1 MLARLE
7 LLLELSEPSF
17 PRFHEPCHLRQHKAS
32 QPTSEGFA
40 RDITALQD
48 CSSVWL
54 VGGAPDKAVPALSR
68 VLAARYSVPPHTRA
82 HPSAQPCS
90 SALFARGG
98 LLVSS
103 QRVHVHWTGGRRG
116 SRLHHGAAWHRQ
128 LILRYAARYVFV
140 FFYRLR
146 RAAAPTQSRCRR
158 GRAAR
163 SRIAPPTLTVNLN
176 QQPLLLAG
184 WFVWSRGGLMLSG
197 LSIEPIQLQL
207 CPVGLMPRQLRAR
220 NNTRG
225 GHRIIQQRSLHLGHR
240 QLGPKLRPRPAPDGP
255 SAPLS
260 VDVLKQA

>member
-17 PRFHEPCHLRQHKAS
+17 PRFHEPCHLRQHEAS

-128 LILRYAARYVFV
+128 LILRYAARYFFV

-146 RAAAPTQSRCRR
+146 RAAAPTAPASTGARACPR
-158 GRAAR
+158 GAKAAKR
-163 SRIAPPTLTVNLN
+163 PKGGATL
-176 QQPLLLAG
+176 
-184 WFVWSRGGLMLSG
+184 
-197 LSIEPIQLQL
+197 
-207 CPVGLMPRQLRAR
+207 
-220 NNTRG
+220 
-225 GHRIIQQRSLHLGHR
+225 
-240 QLGPKLRPRPAPDGP
+240 LRPPIDRAQVIWPTFGRDQVIW
-255 SAPLS
+255 SS
-260 VDVLKQA
+260 R

>member
-17 PRFHEPCHLRQHKAS
+17 PKFHEPCHLRQHKAS

-146 RAAAPTQSRCRR
+146 RAAAPTAWPPC
-158 GRAAR
+158 GRAWC
-163 SRIAPPTLTVNLN
+163 P
-176 QQPLLLAG
+176 
-184 WFVWSRGGLMLSG
+184 GGAKADKKKVHVSAT
-197 LSIEPIQLQL
+197 P
-207 CPVGLMPRQLRAR
+207 
-220 NNTRG
+220 N
-225 GHRIIQQRSLHLGHR
+225 
-240 QLGPKLRPRPAPDGP
+240 RPRPGNLAHFWPRPGNLVLQVIWSTFCQQCGRGNLPLTFDFPGILALQFWPSRYSGP
-255 SAPLS
+255 PF
-260 VDVLKQA
+260 

>member
-17 PRFHEPCHLRQHKAS
+17 PRFHEPCHLRQHEAS

-48 CSSVWL
+48 CSSVCWWL

-128 LILRYAARYVFV
+128 LILRYADRFFFV

-146 RAAAPTQSRCRR
+146 RAAAPTARPPWARVSVRGLKRPKALVDRAQVIWPTFGRDQVIWSSR
-158 GRAAR
+158 
-163 SRIAPPTLTVNLN
+163 
-176 QQPLLLAG
+176 
-184 WFVWSRGGLMLSG
+184 
-197 LSIEPIQLQL
+197 
-207 CPVGLMPRQLRAR
+207 
-220 NNTRG
+220 
-225 GHRIIQQRSLHLGHR
+225 
-240 QLGPKLRPRPAPDGP
+240 
-255 SAPLS
+255 
-260 VDVLKQA
+260 

>member
-17 PRFHEPCHLRQHKAS
+17 PRFHEPCHLRQHEAS

-146 RAAAPTQSRCRR
+146 RAAAPTAWPPC
-158 GRAAR
+158 GRAWCPGGAKADKKKS
-163 SRIAPPTLTVNLN
+163 SRFCDPQSTAP
-176 QQPLLLAG
+176 
-184 WFVWSRGGLMLSG
+184 R
-197 LSIEPIQLQL
+197 
-207 CPVGLMPRQLRAR
+207 
-220 NNTRG
+220 
-225 GHRIIQQRSLHLGHR
+225 
-240 QLGPKLRPRPAPDGP
+240 
-255 SAPLS
+255 
-260 VDVLKQA
+260 